1 MTWIQNEKSS
11 DLLSTYVVIIL
22 QSYIMMSNPFEYNP
36 FNKLNMADGGSILYL
51 YFVYFIEVLMQN
63 L

>member
-1 MTWIQNEKSS
+1 
-11 DLLSTYVVIIL
+11 
-22 QSYIMMSNPFEYNP
+22 MMSNPFEYNP